1 MPFVSQFF
9 FIYKFCKYIDDGTAM
24 KMSVIINNQH
34 GNVDIA
40 TEVIATVVGASTTEI
55 FGVVGMISKS
65 AVKDNVRS
73 VLRQENYS
81 KGVVVTT
88 ADNETSIDVY
98 VVISY
103 GVKISEVAKNI
114 QERVRFNIENQLG
127 ITASSVNVYV
137 QNVKVVED

>member
-55 FGVVGMISKS
+55 FGVVGMTSKS
-65 AVKDNVRS
+65 AVKDNVRI

-114 QERVRFNIENQLG
+114 QERVRFNLENQLG

>member
-1 MPFVSQFF
+1 MSTKSLFLQQLQ
-9 FIYKFCKYIDDGTAM
+9 KQKYDGGTTT
-24 KMSVIINNQH
+24 KMSVTINNQH

-40 TEVIATVVGASTTEI
+40 TEVIATVVGASMTEI
-55 FGVVGMISKS
+55 FGVVGMTSKS

-73 VLRQENYS
+73 ILRQENYS

-88 ADNETSIDVY
+88 TDNETSIDVY

-114 QERVRFNIENQLG
+114 QERVRFNLENQLG

>member
-55 FGVVGMISKS
+55 FGVVGMTSKS

-103 GVKISEVAKNI
+103 GVKSAKLQKIFKNVFASISKINLESQPVA
-114 QERVRFNIENQLG
+114 
-127 ITASSVNVYV
+127 
-137 QNVKVVED
+137 

>member
-1 MPFVSQFF
+1 M
-9 FIYKFCKYIDDGTAM
+9 T
-24 KMSVIINNQH
+24 
-34 GNVDIA
+34 
-40 TEVIATVVGASTTEI
+40 
-55 FGVVGMISKS
+55 SKS

-103 GVKISEVAKNI
+103 GVKISEVAKIFKNA
-114 QERVRFNIENQLG
+114 F
-127 ITASSVNVYV
+127 ASISKINLASQPVA
-137 QNVKVVED
+137 

>member
-24 KMSVIINNQH
+24 KMSVTINNQH

-55 FGVVGMISKS
+55 FGVVGMTSKS
-65 AVKDNVRS
+65 AVKDNVRI

>member
-1 MPFVSQFF
+1 
-9 FIYKFCKYIDDGTAM
+9 M
-24 KMSVIINNQH
+24 KMSVTINNQH

-55 FGVVGMISKS
+55 FGVVGMTSKS
-65 AVKDNVRS
+65 AVKDNVR
-73 VLRQENYS
+73 
-81 KGVVVTT
+81 
-88 ADNETSIDVY
+88 
-98 VVISY
+98 ISY

-114 QERVRFNIENQLG
+114 QERVRFNLENQLG

>member
-1 MPFVSQFF
+1 
-9 FIYKFCKYIDDGTAM
+9 M
-24 KMSVIINNQH
+24 KMSVTINNQH

-55 FGVVGMISKS
+55 FGVVGMTCKS

-73 VLRQENYS
+73 ALRQENYS

-114 QERVRFNIENQLG
+114 QERVRFNLENQLG

>member
-55 FGVVGMISKS
+55 FGVVGMTSKS
-65 AVKDNVRS
+65 AVKDNVRI